1 MTEPE
6 PISAEGAAENPKRE
20 TFIERIIEA
29 SARNKF
35 LVFIFT
41 IFAVAGGIY
50 GLTHTPLDA
59 IPDLSDVQVIVYT
72 DWEGRSPD
80 LIEDQITYPI
90 STVFIAAPKVKF
102 VRGESMFGKSFIY
115 VIFEDGTDIYWARSR
130 VIEYLNSVRGSLP
143 EGVNPVIGPDA
154 TGVGWVYEY
163 ALVDDSGKHDLAELR
178 SIQDWNLR
186 YALSS
191 VKGVSEVAPVGGFV
205 KQYQVDLDP
214 NALVAYNI
222 PLSEVVS
229 AIKMSN
235 ADVGGKIFEVATT
248 EYYVRGHGY
257 IKKIEDIEDIVLKV
271 ENGTPV
277 YLKNIATVHLGGDIR
292 RGVAELDG
300 RGETVGGI
308 VVMRY
313 GENALNVIDGIKKK
327 IEEIKSSLPGGVRIV
342 PTYDRSDLIK
352 RAIATLREK
361 LIEESIVV
369 ALVCILFLWHIRSS
383 LVAIITLPIAIILS
397 FIPMWWM
404 NLTSNIMSLG
414 GIAIAIGAMIDSAII
429 MIENAHKALEHFR
442 EEHGR
447 EPSNAERIDVIIAA
461 AKGVGRALFFALLVI
476 TVSFVPVFSLTAQ
489 EGRLFKPLAFTKTF
503 SMFFASF
510 LGVTLVPVLM
520 AMLIRGKIMP
530 EIKNPVNRVLIG
542 AYQPLVNFVLRYR
555 WFTLIAALV
564 ILVLT
569 IFPYSRLGSE
579 FMPPL
584 NEGTLL
590 YMPTAVPGMSIGEA
604 TKILQIQ
611 DRQLKKIPEAVTVF
625 GKAGQAETP
634 TDPAPLSM
642 FETVVTL
649 KPPDQWRKGMTWDKL
664 LAEVNANIKTPGM
677 ASIFW
682 MPIQTRTEM
691 LTTGFRSLLGVKV
704 FGPDLGEI
712 QKIAVQIEKE
722 LADFPNTRSAF
733 AERTVG
739 GYFLDFVVNRE
750 AAARYG
756 LKVGDVNDIIES
768 AIGGKNIS
776 TTVEGRERY
785 SINARYAR
793 DFREDLDA
801 LKRVL
806 VPTPTGAQV
815 PISMLADI
823 QYKTGP
829 PSVRS
834 ENGKLV
840 GFVFVDIT
848 TSDIAGYVHKASQLL
863 GQRIQY
869 PPGYYIEWAGQFQ
882 YLQAAKERLKLVIP
896 FTLLIIFVLI
906 YINTR
911 SVVRT
916 GIVFLAV
923 PFSLVGAFWLLWLLG
938 YNMSVAVW
946 VGLIALAGLDAETGV
961 VMLLYLDHAWEKF
974 QGEGRM
980 RNMRDLHD
988 AVIEGAV
995 GRVRPKIMTVCAILF
1010 GLLPIMWSPTLQAGA
1025 DVMKRIAAPM
1035 IGGVVTSAILELLIY
1050 PVIYVIWRR
1059 RELPDRTEEELAPI
1073 VPPVLVPSHRVRHHL
1088 PRIIATAHI
1097 AIGLIYGAS
1106 FGWHKASARK
1116 ITSPPFATQTVNDLT
1131 VKLMAPAGRLQK
1143 GDNNVLIEFRDS
1155 DGQLVDVGDVNFTID
1170 MNMSGMVM
1178 HGGGSAQKTGTTGQY
1193 RGEVRADMAG
1203 DWNAKISFDGPH
1215 GQDQQ
1220 SFSLTIK

>member
-1 MTEPE
+1 V
-6 PISAEGAAENPKRE
+6 
-20 TFIERIIEA
+20 IERLIEA
-29 SARNKF
+29 SARNKS
-35 LVFIFT
+35 LVL
-41 IFAVAGGIY
+41 IFAIFGVAAGIY
-50 GLTHTPLDA
+50 GLLKVPLDA

-102 VRGESMFGKSFIY
+102 VRGESMFGKSFVY

-130 VIEYLNSVRGSLP
+130 VIEYLNSVRGKLP

-163 ALVDDSGKHDLAELR
+163 ALVDDSGKHDLAALR

-186 YALSS
+186 YALAS

-222 PLSEVVS
+222 PLSDVVS
-229 AIKMSN
+229 AIKTSN
-235 ADVGGKIFEVATT
+235 ADVGGKTFEIATT
-248 EYYVRGHGY
+248 EYFVRGRGY
-257 IKKIEDIEDIVLKV
+257 IKSVADIENIVLKV
-271 ENGTPV
+271 DKGTPV
-277 YLKNIATVHLGGDIR
+277 YVKNVGTVHLGGDIR
-292 RGVAELDG
+292 RGIAELDG
-300 RGETVGGI
+300 KGETVGGI

-313 GENALNVIDGIKKK
+313 GENALNVIDGVKKK
-327 IEEIKSSLPGGVRIV
+327 IDEIKSSLPAGVRIV
-342 PTYDRSDLIK
+342 PTYDRSELIR

-369 ALVCILFLWHIRSS
+369 ALVCVVFLWHVRSS
-383 LVAIITLPIAIILS
+383 LVAIITLPVAIILA

-414 GIAIAIGAMIDSAII
+414 GIAIAIGAMVDSAII
-429 MIENAHKALEHFR
+429 MIENAHKALEQFR
-442 EEHGR
+442 DEHKR
-447 EPSNAERIDVIIAA
+447 EPSAGERAGVIIVA
-461 AKGVGRALFFALLVI
+461 AKSVGRSLFFALLVI
-476 TVSFVPVFSLTAQ
+476 TVSFIPVFSLTAQ

-503 SMFFASF
+503 SMFFAAF

-520 AMLIRGKIMP
+520 MLLIRGKITP
-530 EIKNPVNRVLIG
+530 EIKNPVNRFLIW
-542 AYQPLVNFVLRYR
+542 AYQPFANFVLRYR
-555 WFTLIAALV
+555 LFTLACAVL
-564 ILVLT
+564 LLALT
-569 IFPYSRLGSE
+569 IFPFKKLGSE

-590 YMPTAVPGMSIGEA
+590 YMPTAIPGMSIAEA
-604 TKILQIQ
+604 AKILQIQ
-611 DRQLKKIPEAVTVF
+611 DRQLKRIPEAVTVF
-625 GKAGQAETP
+625 GKAGQADTP

-649 KPPDQWRKGMTWDKL
+649 KPADQWRKGMTWDKL
-664 LAEVNANIKTPGM
+664 LAELNANIKTPGM
-677 ASIFW
+677 ANIFW

-691 LTTGFRSLLGVKV
+691 LATGFRSVLGVKV

-712 QKIAVQIEKE
+712 QKLAVQIEKE
-722 LADFPNTRSAF
+722 LSGLPNTRSAF

-739 GYFLDFVVNRE
+739 GYFLDFTVNRE

-756 LKVGDVNDIIES
+756 LKVGDVNDIVES
-768 AIGGKNIS
+768 AIGGKNIT

-785 SINARYAR
+785 PVNARYAR
-793 DFREDLDA
+793 DFRQDIDA

-806 VPTPTGAQV
+806 VATPTGAQV
-815 PISMLADI
+815 PIDLLADI
-823 QYKTGP
+823 RYKTGP

-834 ENGKLV
+834 EDGKLV

-848 TSDIAGYVHKASQLL
+848 TSDIDGYVRKASQQLS
-863 GQRIQY
+863 QRIQY
-869 PPGYYIEWAGQFQ
+869 PPGYYISWAGQFQ
-882 YLQAAKERLKLVIP
+882 YLQAAKERLKIVIP
-896 FTLLIIFVLI
+896 LTLLIIFVLL
-906 YINTR
+906 YMNTK
-911 SVVRT
+911 SLVKT
-916 GIVFLAV
+916 AIVLLAV
-923 PFSLVGAFWLLWLLG
+923 PFSLIGAFWLLFILD

-961 VMLLYLDHAWEKF
+961 VMLLYLDHAWEQF
-974 QGEGRM
+974 RGEGRM
-980 RNMRDLHD
+980 NNTRDLHD

-1010 GLLPIMWSPTLQAGA
+1010 GLLPIMWSPVMQAGA

-1059 RELPDRTEEELAPI
+1059 RELPDRTEAEPAPI
-1073 VPPVLVPSHRVRHHL
+1073 VPPALIPSHRLRHHL
-1088 PRIIATAHI
+1088 PRIIATTLI
-1097 AIGLIYGAS
+1097 GTGLIYGAS
-1106 FGWHKASARK
+1106 FVWRKAPARK

-1131 VKLMAPAGRLQK
+1131 VKLMTPTRQLQK
-1143 GDNNVLIEFRDS
+1143 GDNDVLIEFRDRA
-1155 DGQLVDVGDVNFTID
+1155 GQRVDVGDVNFTID
-1170 MNMSGMVM
+1170 MNMPGMMM
-1178 HGGGSAQKTGTTGQY
+1178 HGGGPAQKAETTGQY
-1193 RGEVRADMAG
+1193 RAKVKADMSG
-1203 DWNAKISFDGPH
+1203 DWNAKISFDGPQ
-1215 GQDQQ
+1215 GQGQQ
-1220 SFSLTIK
+1220 TFSLTVK

>member
-6 PISAEGAAENPKRE
+6 PISAEGTAEIPKRE

-35 LVFIFT
+35 LVFVFT
-41 IFAVAGGIY
+41 IFAVAAGFY
-50 GLTHTPLDA
+50 GLMHTPLDA

-72 DWEGRSPD
+72 EWEGRSPD
-80 LIEDQITYPI
+80 LVEDQITYPI

-154 TGVGWVYEY
+154 TGVGWIYEY
-163 ALVDDSGKHDLAELR
+163 ALVDDSGKHDLAQLR

-191 VKGVSEVAPVGGFV
+191 VKGVAEVAPVGGFV

-222 PLSEVVS
+222 PLSEVVN

-235 ADVGGKIFEVATT
+235 ADVGGKVFEVATT
-248 EYYVRGHGY
+248 EYYIRGRGY
-257 IKKIEDIEDIVLKV
+257 IKKIEDIENIVLKV

-277 YLKNIATVHLGGDIR
+277 YLKNVGNVHLGADIR

-300 RGETVGGI
+300 KGETVGGIVVMRVAELDGKGETVGGI

-313 GENALNVIDGIKKK
+313 GENALNVIDGVKKK
-327 IEEIKSSLPGGVRIV
+327 IEEIKPSLPEGVRIV

-352 RAIATLREK
+352 RAISTLREK
-361 LIEESIVV
+361 LIEESIIV
-369 ALVCILFLWHIRSS
+369 ALVCVVFLWHVRSS

-404 NLTSNIMSLG
+404 NVTSNIMSLG
-414 GIAIAIGAMIDSAII
+414 GIAIAIGAMVDSAII

-442 EEHGR
+442 EDHGR
-447 EPSNAERIDVIIAA
+447 EPGNRERFGVIVGA
-461 AKGVGRALFFALLVI
+461 AKSVGRPLFFALLVI
-476 TVSFVPVFSLTAQ
+476 TVSFIPVFSLTAQ
-489 EGRLFKPLAFTKTF
+489 EGRLFRPLAFTKTF

-520 AMLIRGKIMP
+520 LLLIRGKIVP
-530 EIKNPVNRVLIG
+530 EKDNPINRFLIRI
-542 AYQPLVNFVLRYR
+542 YQPFVNFVLRYR
-555 WFTLIAALV
+555 WFTLGCALV
-564 ILVLT
+564 ILALT
-569 IFPYSRLGSE
+569 IFPFSRLGSE

-590 YMPTAVPGMSIGEA
+590 YMPTAIPGMSITEA

-611 DRQLKKIPEAVTVF
+611 DRQLKKIPEAMTVF

-642 FETVVTL
+642 FETVITL
-649 KPPDQWRKGMTWDKL
+649 KPPDEWRKGMTWDKL

-677 ASIFW
+677 ANIFW

-691 LTTGFRSLLGVKV
+691 LTTGFRSVLGVKV
-704 FGPDLGEI
+704 FGPDLGGI
-712 QKIAVQIEKE
+712 QELAVQIEKE
-722 LADFPNTRSAF
+722 LAELPNTRSAF

-739 GYFLDFVVNRE
+739 GYFLDFTVNRE

-768 AIGGKNIS
+768 AIGGKNIT

-785 SINARYAR
+785 PVNTRYAR

-848 TSDIAGYVHKASQLL
+848 TSDIAGYVRKASQLL
-863 GQRIQY
+863 GQRIHY
-869 PPGYYIEWAGQFQ
+869 PPGYYVEWAGQFQ
-882 YLQAAKERLKLVIP
+882 YLQAAKERLKIVIP

-916 GIVFLAV
+916 GIVLLAV

-961 VMLLYLDHAWEKF
+961 VMLLYLDHAWDKF
-974 QGEGRM
+974 RSEGRM

-1010 GLLPIMWSPTLQAGA
+1010 GLLPIMWSPALQAGA

-1035 IGGVVTSAILELLIY
+1035 IGGIVTSGILELLIY
-1050 PVIYVIWRR
+1050 PVIYVIWRK
-1059 RELPDRTEEELAPI
+1059 RELPDQTEEQAPLI
-1073 VPPVLVPSHRVRHHL
+1073 PPALIPSR
-1088 PRIIATAHI
+1088 
-1097 AIGLIYGAS
+1097 S
-1106 FGWHKASARK
+1106 
-1116 ITSPPFATQTVNDLT
+1116 
-1131 VKLMAPAGRLQK
+1131 M
-1143 GDNNVLIEFRDS
+1143 
-1155 DGQLVDVGDVNFTID
+1155 
-1170 MNMSGMVM
+1170 
-1178 HGGGSAQKTGTTGQY
+1178 
-1193 RGEVRADMAG
+1193 
-1203 DWNAKISFDGPH
+1203 
-1215 GQDQQ
+1215 
-1220 SFSLTIK
+1220 IKR

>member
-1 MTEPE
+1 
-6 PISAEGAAENPKRE
+6 
-20 TFIERIIEA
+20 
-29 SARNKF
+29 
-35 LVFIFT
+35 
-41 IFAVAGGIY
+41 
-50 GLTHTPLDA
+50 
-59 IPDLSDVQVIVYT
+59 
-72 DWEGRSPD
+72 
-80 LIEDQITYPI
+80 
-90 STVFIAAPKVKF
+90 
-102 VRGESMFGKSFIY
+102 VRGESMFGKSFVY

-163 ALVDDSGKHDLAELR
+163 ALVDDTGKHDLAELR

-191 VKGVSEVAPVGGFV
+191 VKGVAEVAPVGGFV

-214 NALVAYNI
+214 NALVAYNV
-222 PLSEVVS
+222 PLSDVVS

-248 EYYVRGHGY
+248 EYYIRGRGY
-257 IKKIEDIEDIVLKV
+257 IKKIEDIENIVLKV

-277 YLKNIATVHLGGDIR
+277 YLKNVGNVHLGGDIR

-300 RGETVGGI
+300 RGEVVGGI

-313 GENALNVIDGIKKK
+313 GENALNVIDGVKKK
-327 IEEIKSSLPGGVRIV
+327 LEEIKGSLPEGVRVV
-342 PTYDRSDLIK
+342 PTYDRSDLIQ
-352 RAIATLREK
+352 RAIRTLREK

-369 ALVCILFLWHIRSS
+369 ALVCLVFLWHIRSA
-383 LVAIITLPIAIILS
+383 LVAIVTLPIAIILS
-397 FIPMWWM
+397 FVPMWWM
-404 NLTSNIMSLG
+404 HVTSNIMSLG
-414 GIAIAIGAMIDSAII
+414 GIAIAIGAMVDSAII

-442 EEHGR
+442 DENKR
-447 EPSNAERIDVIIAA
+447 EPNKREHAQLIIAA
-461 AKGVGRALFFALLVI
+461 AKTVGRPLFFALLVI

-510 LGVTLVPVLM
+510 LGLTLVPVLM
-520 AMLIRGKIMP
+520 LLLIRGKITP
-530 EIKNPVNRVLIG
+530 EKENPVNRVLIR
-542 AYQPLVNFVLRYR
+542 AYQPFVNFVLRYR
-555 WFTLIAALV
+555 AFTLIAALV
-564 ILVLT
+564 ILLLT
-569 IFPYSRLGSE
+569 IFPFSRLGSE

-590 YMPTAVPGMSIGEA
+590 YMPTAVPGMSITEA

-625 GKAGQAETP
+625 GKAGQAKTP

-642 FETVVTL
+642 FETIVAL

-677 ASIFW
+677 ANIFW

-691 LTTGFRSLLGVKV
+691 LTTGFRSVLGVKV

-712 QKIAVQIEKE
+712 QKLAVQIEKE
-722 LADFPNTRSAF
+722 LSDFSNTRSAF

-739 GYFLDFVVNRE
+739 GYFLDFDVNRE
-750 AAARYG
+750 TAARYG
-756 LKVGDVNDIIES
+756 LKVGDVNEIIES
-768 AIGGKNIS
+768 AIGGKNIT

-793 DFREDLDA
+793 DFREDIDA

-815 PISMLADI
+815 PISLLADI
-823 QYKTGP
+823 KYKTGP

-848 TSDIAGYVHKASQLL
+848 TSDIDGYVRKASQQLS
-863 GQRIQY
+863 QRIHY
-869 PPGYYIEWAGQFQ
+869 GPGYYIQWAGQFE
-882 YLQAAKERLKLVIP
+882 YLQAAKQRLKIVIP
-896 FTLLIIFVLI
+896 FTLLIIFMLI
-906 YINTR
+906 YISTR
-911 SVVRT
+911 SVIKT
-916 GIVFLAV
+916 AIVLLAV
-923 PFSLVGAFWLLWLLG
+923 PFSLIGAFWLLYLLG

-974 QGEGRM
+974 RAEGRM
-980 RNMRDLHD
+980 NTMRDLHD

-995 GRVRPKIMTVCAILF
+995 SRVRPKIMAVSAILF
-1010 GLLPIMWSPTLQAGA
+1010 GLLPIMWSPAMQAGA
-1025 DVMKRIAAPM
+1025 DVMKRIATPM
-1035 IGGVVTSAILELLIY
+1035 IGGVITSAFLNLLIY
-1050 PVIYVIWRR
+1050 PVIYVIWKKR
-1059 RELPDRTEEELAPI
+1059 
-1073 VPPVLVPSHRVRHHL
+1073 
-1088 PRIIATAHI
+1088 
-1097 AIGLIYGAS
+1097 GLKES
-1106 FGWHKASARK
+1106 S
-1116 ITSPPFATQTVNDLT
+1116 
-1131 VKLMAPAGRLQK
+1131 
-1143 GDNNVLIEFRDS
+1143 
-1155 DGQLVDVGDVNFTID
+1155 
-1170 MNMSGMVM
+1170 
-1178 HGGGSAQKTGTTGQY
+1178 
-1193 RGEVRADMAG
+1193 
-1203 DWNAKISFDGPH
+1203 
-1215 GQDQQ
+1215 
-1220 SFSLTIK
+1220 